1 MGPVAGGPPSLCR
14 ALAPAPGLCVRPQ
27 DDPRQQRGRGC
38 RGRESRVGGRP
49 ASARR
54 PSSCLLLQAD
64 VRGHWDGRA
73 LTLPAPRGPG
83 AHAARHC
90 TDSPPLVT
98 EANSGFL
105 RDAWPVPPRSTRS
118 RSSRVRPRPSA
129 PASMRCDFRPA
140 LRGVPVRAV
149 LDVSFL
155 VSVWRFRAGLTWC
168 RRPEARRPP
177 RPGPRPRPRGSR
189 AGAAAGLL
197 LVRGKGSMGPGPWP
211 RHRVRWGSGL
221 DGETRAP
228 GRLRGSGGHG
238 WAGKRLCSTSEFNKG
253 RGPPLRLWL
262 LCAPRQAPFPPGHVR
277 LRPGPGPAAA
287 AGAAGPS
294 SCGQTLSPRPRPSQV
309 ILVLLLQNY
318 FKRRWVKLHFWFLI
332 CGRTSPATSAW
343 GDGLRAAA
351 PVCTPHPFT
360 ELRPRLASAH
370 CPFWTLK
377 PQGGHGP

>member
-1 MGPVAGGPPSLCR
+1 
-14 ALAPAPGLCVRPQ
+14 
-27 DDPRQQRGRGC
+27 
-38 RGRESRVGGRP
+38 
-49 ASARR
+49 
-54 PSSCLLLQAD
+54 
-64 VRGHWDGRA
+64 
-73 LTLPAPRGPG
+73 
-83 AHAARHC
+83 
-90 TDSPPLVT
+90 
-98 EANSGFL
+98 
-105 RDAWPVPPRSTRS
+105 
-118 RSSRVRPRPSA
+118 
-129 PASMRCDFRPA
+129 MRCDFRPA

-168 RRPEARRPP
+168 HRPP
-177 RPGPRPRPRGSR
+177 PPRGPPTPSPGPSPTSTRVSRRRRGGPPPCPREGEHG
-189 AGAAAGLL
+189 AGALAEAQGE
-197 LVRGKGSMGPGPWP
+197 VGC
-211 RHRVRWGSGL
+211 SGL

-262 LCAPRQAPFPPGHVR
+262 LCAPRQAPFPPRHVR

-294 SCGQTLSPRPRPSQV
+294 SCGQTPSPCPRPSQV
-309 ILVLLLQNY
+309 TLVLLLQNY

-332 CGRTSPATSAW
+332 CGLTSPATSAW

-360 ELRPRLASAH
+360 DLRPRLASAH

>member
-1 MGPVAGGPPSLCR
+1 MGPVAGGPPSLCW
-14 ALAPAPGLCVRPQ
+14 ALAPAPGLRVRPR

-38 RGRESRVGGRP
+38 RGRESCVGGRP

-90 TDSPPLVT
+90 TDSPPPVT

-118 RSSRVRPRPSA
+118 RSSRVHSREPGRPRVRPRPSA

-168 RRPEARRPP
+168 RRPPP
-177 RPGPRPRPRGSR
+177 P
-189 AGAAAGLL
+189 
-197 LVRGKGSMGPGPWP
+197 
-211 RHRVRWGSGL
+211 
-221 DGETRAP
+221 
-228 GRLRGSGGHG
+228 
-238 WAGKRLCSTSEFNKG
+238 
-253 RGPPLRLWL
+253 RGPPT
-262 LCAPRQAPFPPGHVR
+262 PS
-277 LRPGPGPAAA
+277 PGPSPTSTRVSRRRRGGPPPCPREGEHG
-287 AGAAGPS
+287 AGALAEAQGEVGLGPRR
-294 SCGQTLSPRPRPSQV
+294 GDTGPWAPSRV
-309 ILVLLLQNY
+309 WRARVGWEAPLLHVGVQ
-318 FKRRWVKLHFWFLI
+318 
-332 CGRTSPATSAW
+332 
-343 GDGLRAAA
+343 
-351 PVCTPHPFT
+351 
-360 ELRPRLASAH
+360 
-370 CPFWTLK
+370 
-377 PQGGHGP
+377 

>member
-1 MGPVAGGPPSLCR
+1 
-14 ALAPAPGLCVRPQ
+14 
-27 DDPRQQRGRGC
+27 
-38 RGRESRVGGRP
+38 
-49 ASARR
+49 
-54 PSSCLLLQAD
+54 
-64 VRGHWDGRA
+64 
-73 LTLPAPRGPG
+73 
-83 AHAARHC
+83 
-90 TDSPPLVT
+90 
-98 EANSGFL
+98 
-105 RDAWPVPPRSTRS
+105 
-118 RSSRVRPRPSA
+118 
-129 PASMRCDFRPA
+129 
-140 LRGVPVRAV
+140 
-149 LDVSFL
+149 
-155 VSVWRFRAGLTWC
+155 
-168 RRPEARRPP
+168 
-177 RPGPRPRPRGSR
+177 
-189 AGAAAGLL
+189 
-197 LVRGKGSMGPGPWP
+197 MGPGPWP

-221 DGETRAP
+221 NGETRAP

-277 LRPGPGPAAA
+277 LHPGPGPAAA

-294 SCGQTLSPRPRPSQV
+294 SCGQTPSPRPRPSQV

-332 CGRTSPATSAW
+332 CGLTSPATSAW
-343 GDGLRAAA
+343 GDGLRAAT